1 MFIFVTNPNAAQI
14 SLEPH
19 HGVAASVNVPK
30 QQYSD
35 VSKLQESKVNL
46 PVKQLLQLEIVKCL
60 HSLSLSCQSFQTKL
74 GPFMT
79 NILTKSNLTTE
90 PELTRSPNLRLDP
103 SKTGTFLILV
113 ISFDDHSSLQAPT
126 CPVKPST
133 VHNVSHTVG
142 VILHSPRYVI
152 VNLKAFL
159 LLIDNH
165 SRLPVKQ
172 PPDTCVSSLTQKDCN
187 FDLSG
192 DDSLV
197 FNVYKF

>member
-1 MFIFVTNPNAAQI
+1 MPPRFHLIHTMATSI
-14 SLEPH
+14 
-19 HGVAASVNVPK
+19 NVLK
-30 QQYSD
+30 QKCSY

-60 HSLSLSCQSFQTKL
+60 HSLSLSCQSFQTN
-74 GPFMT
+74 PFMT
-79 NILTKSNLTTE
+79 NTFTNLTIE

-165 SRLPVKQ
+165 SRLPVKY
-172 PPDTCVSSLTQKDCN
+172 PIP
-187 FDLSG
+187 
-192 DDSLV
+192 
-197 FNVYKF
+197 VYRP

>member
-1 MFIFVTNPNAAQI
+1 MNSRSRYLIVELDIYVKTSLFIFVTNPNAAQI

-19 HGVAASVNVPK
+19 HGVAASVNVPR

-35 VSKLQESKVNL
+35 VSKLQESKVTL
-46 PVKQLLQLEIVKCL
+46 PAKQLLQLVIVKCF
-60 HSLSLSCQSFQTKL
+60 HSLSLNCQSFQTKL
-74 GPFMT
+74 GPLMINAFT
-79 NILTKSNLTTE
+79 NLTIE

-165 SRLPVKQ
+165 SRLPVKY
-172 PPDTCVSSLTQKDCN
+172 PIP
-187 FDLSG
+187 
-192 DDSLV
+192 
-197 FNVYKF
+197 VYRP